1 MSSTQQSGGVEDTL
15 RDFWATRPV
24 RPRRGGKVAGVSAAI
39 GERYGVDPIL
49 IRVAFVV
56 GAFYSGAGIT
66 LYLLAWLL
74 FPKEAE
80 PRPGDTAP
88 RGEPAPAW
96 LAVVLVLLLIPGV
109 FWLTDSLAILA
120 VAAGLAALY
129 GLHVTR
135 GDRPQ
140 EPTGTTAPAEAPPGP
155 IAAEPAGENTW
166 VYPGAEA
173 RQEPPTWDP
182 LGAVPQA
189 WDLPEPPPEVEPEP
203 PRHHYRWYNPLAV
216 LVTLVFGV
224 FAVSAFGPS
233 TALAAMLGL
242 AGLFLIGGAFLRV
255 GRWPALLAV
264 PLAAL
269 AMFFAIFSAYPQ
281 RATDLSMGDL
291 RVAPRSA
298 EELQRNYG
306 RSAGIVDLDLSELPV
321 AEGQTLRTAADVG
334 TGQIQVRVPPEVDV
348 WSVCRTDLGEV
359 DCLGATADGHGASR
373 TKMDE
378 GADGPGGGRLELYL
392 TAGVGRVEVIRD

>member
-1 MSSTQQSGGVEDTL
+1 MNSTQQAGGFEATL

-24 RPRRGGKVAGVSAAI
+24 RPRRGGKIAGVSAAI

-80 PRPGDTAP
+80 PRAEDAAP
-88 RGEPAPAW
+88 RGEPVPPW

-109 FWLTDSLAILA
+109 FWLTDSLAVLA

-129 GLHVTR
+129 GLHATR
-135 GDRPQ
+135 GDRP
-140 EPTGTTAPAEAPPGP
+140 PVDPSAEAPTGP
-155 IAAEPAGENTW
+155 IPAEPTSEPTAANTW
-166 VYPGAEA
+166 VYPSA
-173 RQEPPTWDP
+173 QEPPSWDP

-189 WDLPEPPPEVEPEP
+189 WGLPDLPPEPEPEP
-203 PRHHYRWYNPLAV
+203 PVRRYRWYNPLAV

-224 FAVSAFGPS
+224 VALSAFGLS
-233 TALAAMLGL
+233 TALAMMLGV

-255 GRWPALLAV
+255 GRWPVLLAV

-269 AMFFAIFSAYPQ
+269 ALLGAVFSNYPQ

-291 RVAPRSA
+291 HVSPRSA

-306 RSAGIVDLDLSELPV
+306 RAAGVVDLDLTELPV
-321 AEGQTLRTAADVG
+321 AGDQTLRTAVDVG
-334 TGQIQVRVPPEVDV
+334 AGEIHVRVPREVDV
-348 WSVCRTDLGEV
+348 RSVCRTDLGEV
-359 DCLGATADGHGASR
+359 DCLGATDQGHDSSR
-373 TKMDE
+373 TKLDE
-378 GADGPGGGRLELYL
+378 GTDGPGGGRLELYL
-392 TAGVGRVEVIRD
+392 TAGAGRVEVIRD

>member
-1 MSSTQQSGGVEDTL
+1 MNSTQQSGGVEATL
-15 RDFWATRPV
+15 RDFWASRPV
-24 RPRRGGKVAGVSAAI
+24 RPRRGGKIAGVSAAI

-66 LYLLAWLL
+66 LYLLGWLL
-74 FPKEAE
+74 FPREAE
-80 PRPGDTAP
+80 PRPEDTAP
-88 RGEPAPAW
+88 RTEPAPTW
-96 LAVVLVLLLIPGV
+96 LALVLILLLLPGV

-140 EPTGTTAPAEAPPGP
+140 APTAAAPPVEAPTGP
-155 IAAEPAGENTW
+155 IAAEPPSENTW
-166 VYPGAEA
+166 VYPGPEA
-173 RQEPPTWDP
+173 RREPPSWDP

-189 WDLPEPPPEVEPEP
+189 WDLPEPPPQDEPEP
-203 PRHHYRWYNPLAV
+203 PGRRYRWYNPLAV
-216 LVTLVFGV
+216 LLTL
-224 FAVSAFGPS
+224 AFGLLAAGAFTPS
-233 TALAAMLGL
+233 TALAGMLGL

-255 GRWPALLAV
+255 GRWPILLAV

-269 AMFFAIFSAYPQ
+269 AMFFAVFSTYPQ
-281 RATDLSMGDL
+281 QATDLSMGDL
-291 RVAPRSA
+291 RASPQSA

-306 RSAGIVDLDLSELPV
+306 RAAGIVDLDLAELPV
-321 AEGQTLRTAADVG
+321 AEDQTLRTAVDVG

-348 WSVCRTDLGEV
+348 WSVCRADVGEV
-359 DCLGATADGHGASR
+359 DCLGATADGQGVTR
-373 TKMDE
+373 TRMDE
-378 GADGPGGGRLELYL
+378 GADGPGGGRLELHL
-392 TAGVGRVEVIRD
+392 TAGAGRVEVIRG